1 MPNVTVSHSVALK
14 IKDMEH
20 SAIPPLTKQK
30 YDIAVIHIEENDMIY
45 RDLEHVDFDELLQ
58 NIINIGQKS
67 VLNMVCLILLFIG
80 F

>member
-30 YDIAVIHIEENDMIY
+30 CDIAVIHIEENDMIY